1 MLPELQI
8 SSREFLFE
16 PQARY
21 VMVGVRQSGKSFLL
35 YLRAMQLLAQGHDIK
50 EMLFINFDDERLIGM
65 KVDELDLILQAYSA
79 LYDLKPVIFLDEIQN
94 VEGWEHLQGIGQSK
108 YHVYVTGSNAKMLSK
123 EIAST
128 LGARYIEQRVF
139 PYSFPEFLNANGIH
153 IDKKLELWQN

>member
-1 MLPELQI
+1 MNIEVIKNIIIEGQELLPELQI

-35 YLRAMQLLAQGHDIK
+35 YLHAMQLLAQGHDIK

-65 KVDELDLILQAYSA
+65 KADELDLILQAYSS

-94 VEGWEHLQGIGQSK
+94 VEGWEHF
-108 YHVYVTGSNAKMLSK
+108 
-123 EIAST
+123 
-128 LGARYIEQRVF
+128 ARR
-139 PYSFPEFLNANGIH
+139 LAN
-153 IDKKLELWQN
+153 QNTMFM